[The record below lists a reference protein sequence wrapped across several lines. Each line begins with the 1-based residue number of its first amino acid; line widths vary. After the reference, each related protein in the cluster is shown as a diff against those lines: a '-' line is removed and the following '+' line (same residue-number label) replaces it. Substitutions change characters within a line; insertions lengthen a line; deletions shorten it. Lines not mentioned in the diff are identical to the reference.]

1 MQCFSKRHLVNE
13 TKRSMLLNLPSMK
26 YDPGNMKQRV
36 LSNLDQTQLG
46 GIEALQHFVQG
57 QSYRLIASCFSSSTD
72 TQAGMRPR
80 QPHEVPVR
88 IPHLCIE
95 CGGSRAFDGHPSLA
109 EWHLDKG

>member
-1 MQCFSKRHLVNE
+1 
-13 TKRSMLLNLPSMK
+13 MLLNLPSLK
-26 YDPGNMKQRV
+26 HDPGNVKPRV
-36 LSNLDQTQLG
+36 FSNLDQTQFG

-57 QSYRLIASCFSSSTD
+57 QSYRLIARRFSGSTD
-72 TQAGMRPR
+72 TQAGMRFR

-95 CGGSRAFDGHPSLA
+95 CGSSRALDGHPPIA